1 MTDLFSAYALDAIP
15 APVQRRQAKTEA
27 RAEKAPSALDL
38 KLAEKQ
44 RLNKMYRVW
53 RRDHNRAVLAAE
65 PRLVGFMRYLKTVQ
79 AEHADDLIEALRDSW
94 LVRSVIDV
102 RMYALR
108 MIDARANRINR
119 SLGREA
125 LNDPLPPE
133 TSVYFEARALLHPG
147 GRA

>member
-15 APVQRRQAKTEA
+15 APVQRRQAK
-27 RAEKAPSALDL
+27 AEKAPSALDL
-38 KLAEKQ
+38 KMAEKQ
-44 RLNKMYRVW
+44 RLNKTYRAW
-53 RRDHNRAVLAAE
+53 RRDHNRAVLARE

-79 AEHADDLIEALRDSW
+79 AEHAGDLLEALRDSW
-94 LVRSVIDV
+94 LVRSTIDV

-119 SLGREA
+119 SLGHEA

-133 TSVYFEARALLHPG
+133 TNVYFEARALLHPG